1 MTMRESTP
9 TVSVVIPTHNRG
21 VVLRR
26 TLDALGSQIYPLD
39 LIEVLVVAD
48 GCTDDTGKM
57 LALYNPPFKLRVV
70 EQAGQ
75 GPAVA
80 RNHGA
85 SLATGRLLVFLDDDI
100 QAAPEFITAHVRAH
114 RHRPGVVAIGYL
126 PPVLQV
132 QTGFFRLSL
141 RAWWENKFTMMS
153 EPGHRYTYRDLL
165 SGNVSL
171 EADMFAAVGGFDP
184 ALYCHEDYELGI
196 RLIKAGA
203 SLTFAPEALGYHYEM
218 TQMSR
223 SFQRKYDEGRA
234 DVLIGRRHPEL
245 RSCLPL
251 CRAGS
256 WSRLNYV
263 MRAAAFAWPA
273 SEKLFA
279 VGCRI
284 ALGIFERLRMRDRWR
299 RLLDNMLDYWYWRG
313 VAKEIGAERALADF
327 LREAPARTDGID
339 DSEIEID
346 LRDGLEAAERRLSE
360 ERPASARI
368 RYGRQ
373 AVGRIPPRPDAEQ
386 LRGAHLRAIL
396 ATTMTWPLLDALTLE
411 KATARDTDQFWPF
424 ADSPCQSAEPVYAD
438 ESTRS

>member
-21 VVLRR
+21 AVLRR
-26 TLDALGSQIYPLD
+26 TLDALGSQIYPLN

-57 LALYNPPFKLRVV
+57 LARYSPPFKLRVV
-70 EQAGQ
+70 EQAAQ
-75 GPAVA
+75 GPAAA

-100 QAAPEFITAHVRAH
+100 QAVPEFIAAHVRAH
-114 RHRPGVVAIGYL
+114 RQLTGVVAIGYL

-171 EADMFAAVGGFDP
+171 EADMFAAIGGFDP

-203 SLTFAPEALGYHYEM
+203 SLIFAPEALGYHYEM

-263 MRAAAFAWPA
+263 LRAAAFAWPA
-273 SEKLFA
+273 GENLLD
-279 VGCRI
+279 VGFRF
-284 ALGIFERLRMRDRWR
+284 ALGVFERLRMRDPWR

-313 VAKEIGAERALADF
+313 VAQEIGSERALADF
-327 LREAPARTDGID
+327 LREAPAETDGTG
-339 DSEIEID
+339 SEIEID

-373 AVGRIPPRPDAEQ
+373 AVGRIPPRPDAER

-396 ATTMTWPLLDALTLE
+396 ATTMTWPLLNAVTVE
-411 KATARDTDQFWPF
+411 KATVADTAQYWPF
-424 ADSPCQSAEPVYAD
+424 ADSPWRSLEPVYAD
-438 ESTRS
+438 ESSGS

>member
-1 MTMRESTP
+1 MRESTP

-21 VVLRR
+21 ATLRR
-26 TLDALGSQIYPLD
+26 TLDALGSQTYPLN

-48 GCTDDTGKM
+48 GCTDDTGK
-57 LALYNPPFKLRVV
+57 LLGSYSPPFKLRVV
-70 EQAGQ
+70 EQAAQ
-75 GPAVA
+75 GPAAA

-100 QAAPEFITAHVRAH
+100 QAAPEFIEAHVRAH
-114 RHRPGVVAIGYL
+114 WQLPGQAVIGYL
-126 PPVLQV
+126 PPVLQM

-141 RAWWENKFTMMS
+141 RAWWENKFSMMS

-171 EADMFAAVGGFDP
+171 EREMFAAIGGFDP

-203 SLTFAPEALGYHYEM
+203 SLTFAPEALGYHHEM

-223 SFQRKYDEGRA
+223 SFRRKYDEGRA

-245 RSCLPL
+245 RPGLPL
-251 CRAGS
+251 ARAGS
-256 WSRLNYV
+256 WSRLNYIL
-263 MRAAAFAWPA
+263 RAAAFACPA
-273 SEKLFA
+273 AESLFT
-279 VGCRI
+279 VGSRL
-284 ALGIFERLRMRDRWR
+284 ALGILERLRMRDRWR

-327 LREAPARTDGID
+327 LQNVPAGTDEND

-346 LRDGLEAAERRLSE
+346 LCDGLEAAERRLSE
-360 ERPASARI
+360 ERPASARV

-373 AVGRIPPRPDAEQ
+373 PVGRIPPRLDAER
-386 LRGAHLRAIL
+386 LRGAHLRSIL
-396 ATTMTWPLLDALTLE
+396 ATTMAWPLLNALTLE
-411 KATARDTDQFWPF
+411 KATGQANAQFWPF
-424 ADSPCQSAEPVYAD
+424 ADSPCRSSEPVYAD
-438 ESTRS
+438 ENIGS

>member
-1 MTMRESTP
+1 MTIRESTP
-9 TVSVVIPTHNRG
+9 TVSVIIPTHNRSG
-21 VVLRR
+21 ALRR
-26 TLDALGSQIYPLD
+26 TLDALGSQTYPLD
-39 LIEVLVVAD
+39 LIEVIVVAD
-48 GCTDDTGKM
+48 GCTDDTGKI
-57 LALYNPPFKLRVV
+57 LPTYNPPFKLRFV
-70 EQAGQ
+70 EQAAQ

-85 SLATGRLLVFLDDDI
+85 SLAAGRLLVFLDDDI
-100 QAAPEFITAHVRAH
+100 QAAPEFIAAHVRAH
-114 RHRPGVVAIGYL
+114 RQRPGLVAIGYL

-141 RAWWENKFTMMS
+141 RAWWENKFTMMR

-171 EADMFAAVGGFDP
+171 EREMFAATGGFDP

-203 SLTFAPEALGYHYEM
+203 SLTFTPEALGYHYEI

-245 RSCLPL
+245 RPCLPL
-251 CRAGS
+251 ARAGA

-263 MRAAAFAWPA
+263 LRAAAFAWPA
-273 SEKLFA
+273 AENLFA
-279 VGCRI
+279 VGSRI
-284 ALGIFERLRMRDRWR
+284 ALGIFERLRMRALWR
-299 RLLDNMLDYWYWRG
+299 QLLDNMLDYWYWRG
-313 VAKEIGAERALADF
+313 VAKEIGGEQALADF
-327 LREAPARTDGID
+327 VREAPADGTD

-360 ERPASARI
+360 ERPASAFI

-373 AVGRIPPRPDAEQ
+373 DVGRILPRPDAER
-386 LRGAHLRAIL
+386 LRGEHLRSIL
-396 ATTMTWPLLDALTLE
+396 ATTMAWPLLDALTVE
-411 KATARDTDQFWPF
+411 KATAGETTQFWPF
-424 ADSPCQSAEPVYAD
+424 ADSSCQFSEPVYAD
-438 ESTRS
+438 ESTGS

>member
-1 MTMRESTP
+1 MKMRESTP
-9 TVSVVIPTHNRG
+9 TVSVVIPTHNRSAALG
-21 VVLRR
+21 R
-26 TLDALGSQIYPLD
+26 TLDALATQTYRLN

-48 GCTDDTGKM
+48 GCSDDTGKV
-57 LALYNPPFKLRVV
+57 LGRYSPPFKLRVV
-70 EQAGQ
+70 EQEGQ

-85 SLATGRLLVFLDDDI
+85 TLATGRLLVFLDDDI
-100 QAAPEFITAHVRAH
+100 QAAPQLIETHVRAH
-114 RHRPGVVAIGYL
+114 QKQPGQVVIGYL

-153 EPGHRYTYRDLL
+153 EPGHRYTFRDLL
-165 SGNVSL
+165 SGNFSL
-171 EADMFAAVGGFDP
+171 EAEMFAAIGGFDP

-203 SLTFAPEALGYHYEM
+203 SLTFAPEALGYHYEI

-223 SFQRKYDEGRA
+223 SFRRKYDEGRA

-245 RSCLPL
+245 RPALPL
-251 CRAGS
+251 ARAGS

-263 MRAAAFAWPA
+263 LRAAAFAWPA
-273 SEKLFA
+273 SESLFA
-279 VGCRI
+279 AGSGF
-284 ALGIFERLRMRDRWR
+284 ALRIFERLRMRDLWR

-313 VAKEIGAERALADF
+313 VAKEIGTERALADF
-327 LREAPARTDGID
+327 LHSAPSRTDGD
-339 DSEIEID
+339 GSEIEID

-360 ERPASARI
+360 ERPASVRI

-373 AVGRIPPRPDAEQ
+373 AVGRIPPRLDAER
-386 LRGAHLRAIL
+386 LSGAHLRAIL
-396 ATTMTWPLLDALTLE
+396 ATTMAWPLLNALTLE
-411 KATARDTDQFWPF
+411 KATGRDTAQFWPF
-424 ADSPCQSAEPVYAD
+424 ADSLCRSSESVYAD
-438 ESTRS
+438 ESIGS